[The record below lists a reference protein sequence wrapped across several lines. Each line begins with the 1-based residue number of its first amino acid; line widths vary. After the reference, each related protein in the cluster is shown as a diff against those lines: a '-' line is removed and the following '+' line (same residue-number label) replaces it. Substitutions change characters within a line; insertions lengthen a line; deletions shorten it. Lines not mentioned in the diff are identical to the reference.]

1 MRNRIFFTLLSV
13 LALFACTDRR
23 YPTTLVVADSLCAV
37 NPDSALHL
45 LTQYK
50 DSIQTASK
58 AHRMYYHLLLA
69 DAMNKAYVDMS
80 TDSILKEVAEYY
92 DRHGSA
98 NEQMRAHYLLG
109 CAYRDMGEAPMAL
122 QCYQD
127 AVDKADTLS
136 QDCNYRLLTSVYGQM
151 AEIFHKQNLPEDEI
165 EVRRKCQKYS
175 LLGKDTTEYLIS
187 CQSMVKP
194 YFLLGD
200 TVAMLKVLDDV
211 YQKFLQRGDTIHADN
226 IYGGTVFID
235 NDIKQGKLDDAR
247 KRMHVFESKGRHFDE
262 NGLLKERYA
271 TYYYIKHLYFAKS
284 NQIDSAEFYA
294 RELLSYPDE
303 KVNAYRGLLT
313 VFQMRNHSDSL
324 AKYSRLYEDAIDTL
338 HNLMRTETVHQMTSM
353 YNYQRFQ
360 SIAHKESRSAE
371 RLRWFILLVIIV
383 SAVSSFAI
391 FLYFS
396 LSKKKREYEYNELV
410 QKYETSLSD
419 YNKLTDDVEK
429 LKSHDEGLLAE
440 KEHETELLKEQL
452 QHLRDDLLAIRQQ
465 NSILKFENSD
475 IIGKFKEMAK
485 GKKGYSL
492 PTNNDWGELQRQF
505 ARQMSLT
512 YAAMGRNN
520 ILSFQELN
528 TCILLIAGISNG
540 EIAVLLDSSP
550 QHITNMKKKINKKL
564 FGEVSASSLD
574 MHLRHISGIV

>member
-1 MRNRIFFTLLSV
+1 MMLYQQ
-13 LALFACTDRR
+13 RR
-23 YPTTLVVADSLCAV
+23 A
-37 NPDSALHL
+37 
-45 LTQYK
+45 
-50 DSIQTASK
+50 
-58 AHRMYYHLLLA
+58 
-69 DAMNKAYVDMS
+69 
-80 TDSILKEVAEYY
+80 TDSIIKYVQEY
-92 DRHGSA
+92 S
-98 NEQMRAHYLLG
+98 
-109 CAYRDMGEAPMAL
+109 
-122 QCYQD
+122 D
-127 AVDKADTLS
+127 AVDEQA
-136 QDCNYRLLTSVYGQM
+136 N
-151 AEIFHKQNLPEDEI
+151 
-165 EVRRKCQKYS
+165 
-175 LLGKDTTEYLIS
+175 
-187 CQSMVKP
+187 
-194 YFLLGD
+194 
-200 TVAMLKVLDDV
+200 
-211 YQKFLQRGDTIHADN
+211 
-226 IYGGTVFID
+226 
-235 NDIKQGKLDDAR
+235 
-247 KRMHVFESKGRHFDE
+247 
-262 NGLLKERYA
+262 
-271 TYYYIKHLYFAKS
+271 
-284 NQIDSAEFYA
+284 
-294 RELLSYPDE
+294 
-303 KVNAYRGLLT
+303 
-313 VFQMRNHSDSL
+313 
-324 AKYSRLYEDAIDTL
+324 SR
-338 HNLMRTETVHQMTSM
+338 RTETVHQMTSM

-429 LKSHDEGLLAE
+429 LKSHDEGLLAK
-440 KEHETELLKEQL
+440 KEQETELLREQL

-485 GKKGYSL
+485 GKNGYSL
-492 PTNNDWGELQRQF
+492 PTNNDWEELQRQF
-505 ARQMSLT
+505 ACQMPLT

-574 MHLRHISGIV
+574 MHLRHISGMV